1 MRKTR
6 ETDSRLINHLEII
19 MNDAI
24 RDLPTRELLSIITR
38 NEVCDED
45 MQRPLLQ
52 MLKTPSRNDYPIAL
66 LVAGEL
72 AQRALADQLHE
83 RSAMTNPE
91 MVRAYLQ
98 LHFGA
103 HEHEAFV
110 VLHLTSHHMLIEAE
124 ELFRGTLTQTTVFP
138 REVVKSALRRNSAAV
153 IFAHNHPSGS
163 CEASHAD
170 KNLTQ
175 CLKTALALVDVTVLD
190 HIIVSGTSCLSLSE
204 MGYM

>member
-1 MRKTR
+1 
-6 ETDSRLINHLEII
+6 

-38 NEVCDED
+38 NEVCEED

-52 MLKTPSRNDYPIAL
+52 ILKTPSRNDYPIAL

-83 RSAMTNPE
+83 RSVMTNPE

-110 VLHLTSHHMLIEAE
+110 VLHLTSEHTLIEAE
-124 ELFRGTLTQTTVFP
+124 ELFRGTLTQTSVYP
-138 REVVKSALRRNSAAV
+138 REVVKSVLKRNSSGV
-153 IFAHNHPSGS
+153 ILAHNHPSGS
-163 CEASHAD
+163 CQPSQAD
-170 KNLTQ
+170 RSLTEV
-175 CLKTALALVDVTVLD
+175 LKTTLALIDVTVLD